1 MIGQDSFSIGSN
13 LGTGV
18 AVKPQLHWHQVTNC
32 CKYLVLRPSHITCLG
47 HMLHSGGG
55 HSSTHSLDPAVTS
68 HHAVCQGSLTVS
80 VYQEQSQWKDVLC
93 VTGSLW
99 PQSPQ
104 SVSCLSPQR
113 LPLRAECR
121 VRYTRASGSSFSYAA
136 TCTTESGKY
145 DLTGSVT
152 ETSGSSYRGTV
163 SGSGKQGSDTGHVI
177 VVQRGK
183 HLSVIATSQRGSARM
198 TLTKLG

>member
-113 LPLRAECR
+113 LPLRSKVIIRGQVLLATQGAPI
-121 VRYTRASGSSFSYAA
+121 VRSAGCGTPAPAVVVSATPLPAPRRAANTTLRAA
-136 TCTTESGKY
+136 
-145 DLTGSVT
+145 
-152 ETSGSSYRGTV
+152 
-163 SGSGKQGSDTGHVI
+163 
-177 VVQRGK
+177 
-183 HLSVIATSQRGSARM
+183 
-198 TLTKLG
+198 